1 MSPLTSAQIHLAV
14 NHLPVVTALLALP
27 LLLFGL
33 TGRAAATRFG
43 LGLLIVAALAAVP
56 ASLSGEGAEEV
67 IESYPGV
74 SERLIERHEDAA
86 ELALTATLISG
97 AIAAAAVVAQW
108 KAVPLAVA
116 LARLALVAA
125 LASSVLLGRAA
136 HLGGQIRHQE
146 IRADAGAMPPARHA
160 D

>member
-27 LLLFGL
+27 LLLVGL
-33 TGRAAATRFG
+33 AGRATATRYG

-56 ASLSGEGAEEV
+56 ASLSGEGAEDA

-86 ELALTATLISG
+86 ELALTATLIGG
-97 AIAAAAVVAQW
+97 AIAAVAAVAEW
-108 KAVPLAVA
+108 RAV
-116 LARLALVAA
+116 RLALPLAGLALAAA
-125 LASSVLLGRAA
+125 LVSAVLLGRAA
-136 HLGGQIRHQE
+136 HCGGQIRHQE
-146 IRADAGAMPPARHA
+146 IRADAGAVPASRPQE
-160 D
+160 